1 MRYLDKMVKIKDSIL
16 NLLPSG
22 LATMILNSGYFFATS
37 VVGMLISFVSF
48 PLFVV
53 LLSKEDFGILAFFT
67 AMNNIIAQFSI
78 LSLTN
83 YYIVRSR
90 ELPAP
95 EKRQLLLNLMLF
107 NFFWNLLLTAV
118 GMVIVYLYFL
128 TSATSI
134 EYFPNVPIIFII
146 LISNGIITFRL
157 VDFRIE
163 GRGKFFFFTEVAQVI
178 GNVFFALLIV
188 WIFKSGATGKL
199 LGIAISNSI
208 IAITLWFSMSRE
220 GTTRFSVSEVKRGL
234 KEMMP
239 LTLASFLHSTAPSA
253 DVIILERLNNLSGLG
268 VYNVGKQVATFVI
281 TACTSVFQAFEPK
294 FYEDFRNEPIRKSK
308 NFRFFILTILV
319 VVALYFIFSDLIIQ
333 VLTLGKFK
341 DSLEYS
347 NILVFQAMVL
357 PVIQAIQVKFYIL
370 RKVKLIA
377 LINLFGSLVLL
388 GLVFVLTSSMIYVGA
403 AIAFVVSALIQLI
416 LILFSL
422 IRQKNG

>member
-1 MRYLDKMVKIKDSIL
+1 MNKIKEFFLS
-16 NLLPSG
+16 LLPSG
-22 LATMILNSGYFFATS
+22 LTTMILNSGYFFATS
-37 VVGMLISFVSF
+37 VVGILISFVSF

-67 AMNNIIAQFSI
+67 ALTNIIAQFSI

-90 ELPAP
+90 ELAVS
-95 EKRQLLLNLMLF
+95 EKRQLLLNLVIF
-107 NFFWNLLLTAV
+107 NFFWNLLLMAV

-128 TSATSI
+128 TSATTI
-134 EYFPNVPIIFII
+134 AYFPNVPIIFLI
-146 LISNGIITFRL
+146 LISNSMISFRL
-157 VDFRIE
+157 VEFRIE
-163 GRGKFFFFTEVAQVI
+163 GKGKYFFFTEVSQVL
-178 GNVFFALLIV
+178 GNVFFALMIV
-188 WIFKSGATGKL
+188 WVFNLGATGKL
-199 LGIAISNSI
+199 LGIAVSNTI
-208 IAITLWFSMSRE
+208 LAMTLWFSMDRS
-220 GTTRFSVSEVKRGL
+220 GTMKFSMFEVKRGL

-253 DVIILERLNNLSGLG
+253 DVLILERLNNLSGLG

-294 FYEDFRNEPIRKSK
+294 FYEDFRDKPIRKSK
-308 NFRFFILTILV
+308 NFRVFVVIILIIV
-319 VVALYFIFSDLIIQ
+319 SLYFIFSDLIIQ

-347 NILVFQAMVL
+347 NILVIQAMIL

-377 LINLFGSLVLL
+377 FINLFGSVVLL
-388 GLVFVLTSSMIYVGA
+388 GLVFALTSSMIYVGA
-403 AIAFVVSALIQLI
+403 AIAFVISALIQLI
-416 LILFSL
+416 LIIVSL
-422 IRQKNG
+422 MRQKNG

>member
-1 MRYLDKMVKIKDSIL
+1 
-16 NLLPSG
+16 
-22 LATMILNSGYFFATS
+22 
-37 VVGMLISFVSF
+37 
-48 PLFVV
+48 
-53 LLSKEDFGILAFFT
+53 LAFFT

>member
-1 MRYLDKMVKIKDSIL
+1 M
-16 NLLPSG
+16 
-22 LATMILNSGYFFATS
+22 
-37 VVGMLISFVSF
+37 
-48 PLFVV
+48 
-53 LLSKEDFGILAFFT
+53 
-67 AMNNIIAQFSI
+67 
-78 LSLTN
+78 
-83 YYIVRSR
+83 
-90 ELPAP
+90 
-95 EKRQLLLNLMLF
+95 
-107 NFFWNLLLTAV
+107 
-118 GMVIVYLYFL
+118 
-128 TSATSI
+128 
-134 EYFPNVPIIFII
+134 
-146 LISNGIITFRL
+146 
-157 VDFRIE
+157 
-163 GRGKFFFFTEVAQVI
+163 
-178 GNVFFALLIV
+178 LIV

-308 NFRFFILTILV
+308 NFRFFILTILI

-333 VLTLGKFK
+333 VLTLGKFN

-347 NILVFQAMVL
+347 NILVIQAMVL

-377 LINLFGSLVLL
+377 LINLFSSLVLL
-388 GLVFVLTSSMIYVGA
+388 GLV
-403 AIAFVVSALIQLI
+403 
-416 LILFSL
+416 LF
-422 IRQKNG
+422 

>member
-1 MRYLDKMVKIKDSIL
+1 
-16 NLLPSG
+16 
-22 LATMILNSGYFFATS
+22 
-37 VVGMLISFVSF
+37 
-48 PLFVV
+48 
-53 LLSKEDFGILAFFT
+53 
-67 AMNNIIAQFSI
+67 
-78 LSLTN
+78 
-83 YYIVRSR
+83 
-90 ELPAP
+90 
-95 EKRQLLLNLMLF
+95 
-107 NFFWNLLLTAV
+107 
-118 GMVIVYLYFL
+118 
-128 TSATSI
+128 
-134 EYFPNVPIIFII
+134 
-146 LISNGIITFRL
+146 
-157 VDFRIE
+157 
-163 GRGKFFFFTEVAQVI
+163 
-178 GNVFFALLIV
+178 
-188 WIFKSGATGKL
+188 
-199 LGIAISNSI
+199 
-208 IAITLWFSMSRE
+208 
-220 GTTRFSVSEVKRGL
+220 
-234 KEMMP
+234 MMP

-308 NFRFFILTILV
+308 NFRFFILTILI

-333 VLTLGKFK
+333 VLTLGKFN

-347 NILVFQAMVL
+347 NILVIQAMVL